1 LWRWLLPLPLLFI
14 GAAFGYYLYARHA
27 ADQELAEALA
37 ETDRLDPDWR
47 LEDIEQKRKKY
58 VPEENAAETVLTAYR
73 LLPPRWPWPPP
84 SAPQAAAAAGED
96 APGGGEPIPPVAG
109 QVAPLDD
116 RVSEVPPEVQLDE
129 ALIRDLRA
137 ELARDDVKDA
147 LAATEPLS
155 RQTGGRYNVAWGPNP
170 MLAILPCQE
179 VRPVAALLHMR
190 ALLQDQDGQ
199 ADDALATGR
208 RIVIAGRSLG
218 DQPALIS
225 QLVRVATHAVAV
237 QAVERVLAQGLPSA
251 DALARTQRLL
261 AEDAAE
267 PLLVY
272 AFRGERALQERF
284 LEGIESGDPAVIG
297 SLGSWRGRIE
307 GLFMWKARRYHPA
320 MLRMFQ
326 RAVEIARHEPEE
338 QAGELRRLE
347 EEIEQEAGAA
357 HGGDG
362 ELIRLLMPALGKVAS
377 AFRRDRAILR
387 GAVVGLALEYL
398 TAVPRDPFDG
408 QPMRYKPLP
417 DGVIV
422 YSVGPDGRD
431 DGGAL
436 NRRNTVA
443 PGTDLGFRLW
453 DVTARR
459 QPAAEALPPPDES
472 VP

>member
-1 LWRWLLPLPLLFI
+1 
-14 GAAFGYYLYARHA
+14 
-27 ADQELAEALA
+27 
-37 ETDRLDPDWR
+37 
-47 LEDIEQKRKKY
+47 
-58 VPEENAAETVLTAYR
+58 
-73 LLPPRWPWPPP
+73 
-84 SAPQAAAAAGED
+84 
-96 APGGGEPIPPVAG
+96 
-109 QVAPLDD
+109 
-116 RVSEVPPEVQLDE
+116 VPPEVQLDE

-387 GAVVGLALEYL
+387 GAVVGLALERYRLEKRRWPKELTELVPDYL